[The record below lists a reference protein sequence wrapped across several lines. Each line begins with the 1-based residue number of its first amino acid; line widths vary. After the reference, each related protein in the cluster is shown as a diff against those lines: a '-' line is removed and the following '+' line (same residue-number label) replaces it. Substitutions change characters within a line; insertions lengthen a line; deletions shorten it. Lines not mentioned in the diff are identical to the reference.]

1 MFFFINTPILDMFIS
16 DVEPLLAKKIA
27 YRYYNLSELI
37 TKPAK
42 LKMLYIARQA
52 EWRQILNEKE
62 MIGNITTKCRGVVE
76 FEKTHFEEKSHRS
89 QILSMRSTDILFG
102 YHGAAFVNI
111 MFMMPYSGFI
121 EVFSPLLRPRYYEL
135 MSNKT
140 KVAYRCLKRSN
151 VDHSKKQPKDK
162 RNPNI
167 FVDVDKVVKYVYEL
181 AEIVNKEKYKMVNVI

>member
-37 TKPAK
+37 TKPSK
-42 LKMLYIARQA
+42 LKMLYIARQG

-62 MIGNITTKCRGVVE
+62 MIGNITTKCRDVVE
-76 FEKTHFEEKSHRS
+76 FEKTHFDHKSHRS

-121 EVFSPLLRPRYYEL
+121 EVFSPISRPRYYDMMAIRTQL
-135 MSNKT
+135 
-140 KVAYRCLKRSN
+140 AYRCLTRN
-151 VDHSKKQPKDK
+151 TFDRSKKRPRDG
-162 RNPNI
+162 RNLNI
-167 FVDVDKVVKYVYEL
+167 FVDVNMVVEYVNQL
-181 AEIVNKEKYKMVNVI
+181 AEIVSNQKYKIVNVI

>member
-1 MFFFINTPILDMFIS
+1 MFIS

-42 LKMLYIARQA
+42 LKMLYIARQG

-62 MIGNITTKCRGVVE
+62 MIRNITTKCRDVVE
-76 FEKTHFEEKSHRS
+76 FEKTHFEGKSHRS

-121 EVFSPLLRPRYYEL
+121 EVFSPISRPRYYDMMAIRTQL
-135 MSNKT
+135 
-140 KVAYRCLKRSN
+140 AYRCLTRN
-151 VDHSKKQPKDK
+151 TFDRSKKRPRDG
-162 RNPNI
+162 RNLNI
-167 FVDVDKVVKYVYEL
+167 FVDVNMVVEYVNQL
-181 AEIVNKEKYKMVNVI
+181 AEIVNNQKYKIVNVI